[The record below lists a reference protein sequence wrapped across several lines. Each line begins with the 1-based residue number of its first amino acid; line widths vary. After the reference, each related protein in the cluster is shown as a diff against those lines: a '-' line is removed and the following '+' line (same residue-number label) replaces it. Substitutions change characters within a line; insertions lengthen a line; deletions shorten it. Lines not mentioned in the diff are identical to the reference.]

1 LGIPQ
6 DKVTFHNY
14 MLGGGFGRRLDT
26 DMVEK
31 SVRIAQKVDG
41 PVKVIW
47 TREEDMRQDMYR
59 PAYRNVMSA
68 ALNQD
73 GKITAW
79 THRVA
84 GGSVVVRMFGPL
96 KNGVD
101 EDALDGAM
109 DTPYDIVNRRI
120 EYVEAEP
127 RALRV
132 GWWRGVAPNNTIF
145 AGESLMDELAKKAG
159 KDPVAFRLAHLNKSP
174 RLKASLQLAAE
185 KSDWGKP
192 LPTRTGRGVCA
203 QFAFGTYIATVAEV
217 SVDNDGQVHLKRIH
231 AVVDAGRVVNPDTL
245 AAQVQG
251 GLIFGITAALY
262 GNITVKDGRIE
273 QGNFNDYRM
282 LRINEAPMI
291 DVHIIQSS
299 EAPGGIGEPGCTAGP
314 PSLVNAIAAATG
326 IRLRELPV
334 NRDILAGRRSV

>member
-1 LGIPQ
+1 
-6 DKVTFHNY
+6 
-14 MLGGGFGRRLDT
+14 
-26 DMVEK
+26 
-31 SVRIAQKVDG
+31 
-41 PVKVIW
+41 
-47 TREEDMRQDMYR
+47 
-59 PAYRNVMSA
+59 
-68 ALNQD
+68 
-73 GKITAW
+73 
-79 THRVA
+79 
-84 GGSVVVRMFGPL
+84 
-96 KNGVD
+96 
-101 EDALDGAM
+101 
-109 DTPYDIVNRRI
+109 
-120 EYVEAEP
+120 
-127 RALRV
+127 
-132 GWWRGVAPNNTIF
+132 
-145 AGESLMDELAKKAG
+145 MDELAKKAG